1 MSFDCSLKR
10 QEPASSLL
18 DYMEI
23 ILQQMVCLSVRRETL
38 DSRALMDS
46 RAKKEKKEA
55 LESEVLE

>member
-1 MSFDCSLKR
+1 
-10 QEPASSLL
+10 
-18 DYMEI
+18 MEI